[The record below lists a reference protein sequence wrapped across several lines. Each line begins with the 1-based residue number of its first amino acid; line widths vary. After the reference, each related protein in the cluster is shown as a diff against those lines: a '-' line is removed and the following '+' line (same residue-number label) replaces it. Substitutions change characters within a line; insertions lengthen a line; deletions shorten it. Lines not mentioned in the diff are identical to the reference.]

1 MYQHVAI
8 ILLVT
13 HLSHSLAS
21 PDSKEQEQEKEQEKE
36 KEVGAVKLGRTA
48 ECRADVTV
56 LQQLCGLEEA
66 DLDNNWAILDC
77 IDHLPEEKRLSD
89 SCENAVWNFKL
100 EITKKDYFLKKA
112 QEICPEDDIAKCGHE
127 KDSEPG
133 FLLACLVG
141 RKHDTKNLQCGKFL
155 SQVRLR
161 EREGRVELR
170 VTK

>member
-1 MYQHVAI
+1 MCQHVSI
-8 ILLVT
+8 IFLLT
-13 HLSHSLAS
+13 TLPFHSGAS
-21 PDSKEQEQEKEQEKE
+21 PESP
-36 KEVGAVKLGRTA
+36 AVERAAVVLGRA
-48 ECRADVTV
+48 KECQADMAVV
-56 LQQLCGLEEA
+56 QELCGLQDS

-77 IDHLPEEKRLSD
+77 IDNLPPEKQLSD
-89 SCENAVWNFKL
+89 ECENKVWNFKL